1 MRIVR
6 FYLEPWQKGGTPSP
20 SQSLYNLSPHIRR
33 RQRLVVTNPIEQ
45 IPRKP
50 MDKKDKGWRGR
61 KKYRYPPV
69 VKKLSALCSD
79 VLVENVIQLYGS
91 LKLRYFV

>member
-33 RQRLVVTNPIEQ
+33 RQRLVITSPVEQ
-45 IPRKP
+45 INRKP
-50 MDKKDKGWRGR
+50 MDKQGKSWKNRQ
-61 KKYRYPPV
+61 KHRYPPV

-79 VLVENVIQLYGS
+79 VLVENVIQL
-91 LKLRYFV
+91 LITPF